1 MQWVRDGYAIACAI
15 CCGNKMILTK
25 SHLTNIVSRNVT
37 VAWGGWYMAE
47 LAGSGLADVAGMV
60 GLAKLMGRGR
70 LRGGKGCVGGWLA
83 GLLQE

>member
-1 MQWVRDGYAIACAI
+1 
-15 CCGNKMILTK
+15 MILTK

-60 GLAKLMGRGR
+60 GLAKLMGREP
-70 LRGGKGCVGGWLA
+70 CVGGKVGWVA
-83 GLLQE
+83 KIGRPNTFCVTRGLPKLERCGPFEY